1 MQIKQLRLVI
11 RLAQQQRDAAAS
23 QLASG
28 KAQSQAAQEQLE
40 QLQRYQGQ
48 YVNQAKQEAS
58 QGISVQALFEGR
70 RFIAELDDLIM
81 KQRQAVEQQASIL
94 QSLTEQWMDTA
105 RHVQALERLEVLRL
119 TEQQRAQDRRE
130 QQLADDQYAIRN
142 SSPDYST
149 A

>member
-1 MQIKQLRLVI
+1 MNIKQLRLVI
-11 RLAQQQRDAAAS
+11 RLAEEQRDAATA

-28 KAQSQAAQEQLE
+28 KAQWQVAQDQLE

-48 YVNQAKQEAS
+48 YVVQAKQEA
-58 QGISVQALFEGR
+58 QLGISVQALFEGR

-81 KQRQAVEQQASIL
+81 KQQQNVEQQASVL
-94 QSLTEQWMDTA
+94 QSLTEQWMDAA
-105 RHVQALERLEVLRL
+105 RYVQALEQLETLQLAER
-119 TEQQRAQDRRE
+119 QREEDRRD

-142 SSPDYST
+142 FSPDYST

>member
-28 KAQSQAAQEQLE
+28 KAQWQAAQEQLE

>member
-28 KAQSQAAQEQLE
+28 KAQWQAAQEQLE

-130 QQLADDQYAIRN
+130 QQLADDQYTIRN

>member
-1 MQIKQLRLVI
+1 MNIKQLRLVI

-28 KAQSQAAQEQLE
+28 KAQWQAAQEQLE

>member
-11 RLAQQQRDAAAS
+11 RLAQQQRDSAAS

-28 KAQSQAAQEQLE
+28 KAQWQAAQEQLE

-119 TEQQRAQDRRE
+119 TEQQRAQDRRD